1 MRRVLLALFALAFLL
16 RLLAGLMRGPDFVDE
31 GYSLYATLARTWLTG
46 GGFCYDPFVDCT
58 IRMPLYPLLV
68 APFLAADAAFP
79 WLIVLQCLVDAALVW
94 LAYAM
99 ATELF
104 DARAGI
110 VAAIATALN
119 PYAVMHASSFQET
132 VIFNA
137 LIAVAI
143 CLLIIA
149 SRSGSAR
156 QFAAAGIVLALATL
170 TTVRMAFLLPVAV
183 IWAAM
188 SGPVATPSARAR
200 RAALVGVPIVL
211 LLGSWAL
218 RNQRLIGVPVLSTE
232 SGLSLWIANNPL
244 TMSVLP
250 NQSVDLVEDRAWTLL
265 TGEQQLAIAS
275 LEADPAAQDQYYARL
290 GWRYIA
296 TQPAAA
302 LSAGV
307 KKAWYGWVGW
317 LRPARDWPI
326 QLAYAL
332 VFLPLNVLA
341 LVGLW
346 RARHLGGPHT
356 LIRGLMVVFLI
367 TTAVFWAHTS
377 HRSFLHLFE
386 VIYAASLLT
395 KVRTHWYAPRACA
408 NGNAN
413 RR

>member
-1 MRRVLLALFALAFLL
+1 MRRVLLALFAIAFLL

-31 GYSLYATLARTWLTG
+31 GYSFYATLARTWLAG

-79 WLIVLQCLVDAALVW
+79 WLIVLQSLVDAALVW
-94 LAYAM
+94 IAYAM

-104 DARAGI
+104 NARAGV
-110 VAAIATALN
+110 VAAVATAFN
-119 PYAVMHASSFQET
+119 PYAITHASSFQET

-137 LIAVAI
+137 LITVAI
-143 CLLIIA
+143 YLLITA
-149 SRSGSAR
+149 SRAGNPR
-156 QFAAAGIVLALATL
+156 HYAAAGTLLALATL

-188 SGPVATPSARAR
+188 SGPDATLPTRAR

-211 LLGSWAL
+211 LLGGWAL
-218 RNQRLIGVPVLSTE
+218 RNQQLIGAPVLSTE

-250 NQSVDLVEDRAWTLL
+250 NQSIDLVEDRARGLL
-265 TGEQQLAIAS
+265 AEEHQRAIAS
-275 LEADPAAQDQYYARL
+275 LESDPVAQDQYYARL

-302 LSAGV
+302 LSGGV
-307 KKAWYGWVGW
+307 KKAWFGWVGW
-317 LRPARDWPI
+317 LSPARDWPI

-346 RARHLGGPHT
+346 RARRLGGPHT
-356 LIRGLMVVFLI
+356 LMRLLVVTFLI

-386 VIYAASLLT
+386 IIYAASVLT
-395 KVRTHWYAPRACA
+395 KVRTGAYGA
-408 NGNAN
+408 
-413 RR
+413 